1 MKQLVTISA
10 VFGFLLAPQ
19 AGAQNCSAW
28 DNWSV
33 RGTYTAQG
41 AGSIDLA
48 KEVNSTLP
56 KGYSPQAF
64 VQGFVFD
71 GQGGGTGWIVSNLGG
86 IDFQAKVKWT
96 YSVQADCR
104 IVATHSFYINGNWSP
119 PNKLV
124 MVISG
129 QNDRLKLKGIM
140 AGAGPGFSVA
150 QATALRLSMDY
161 F

>member
-1 MKQLVTISA
+1 MGLDFFRAVFRALVSLPGGRHNTERTGKKMKQLVTISA

-64 VQGFVFD
+64 VQGLSS
-71 GQGGGTGWIVSNLGG
+71 TGKAAAPAGSSRTWAAS
-86 IDFQAKVKWT
+86 
-96 YSVQADCR
+96 
-104 IVATHSFYINGNWSP
+104 
-119 PNKLV
+119 
-124 MVISG
+124 IS
-129 QNDRLKLKGIM
+129 R
-140 AGAGPGFSVA
+140 P
-150 QATALRLSMDY
+150 R
-161 F
+161 